1 MRFALTEE
9 QQMIRTMV
17 RDFAEKELRPIAREI
32 DEEERFP
39 EESISKLAQLGL
51 MGMTTPKEYGGAG
64 TDNVSYS
71 IAIEE
76 ISRVCAATGTIVSVN
91 NSLVCEPINKYGTEE
106 QKQKY
111 LVPLAKGEKIG
122 AFALTEPNAG
132 SDAASQ
138 KTVCKKEG
146 DGYILDGAKNFVSN
160 GQVSSYYIVFA
171 MLDKS
176 LGHKGICAFIVEGD
190 TDGFTKGKKEKKLG
204 IRGSDTI
211 SFSLENCIVP
221 KENLLGK
228 EGEGFKIALG
238 TLDSGRIGI
247 ASQAVGIAQGALDE
261 SVKYSVERQQFGKS
275 LSNFQAIQW
284 MLADMATEIEAA
296 RLLVYKAAAFKDMGK
311 RFSLESSMAKL
322 FASDI
327 AVKAARAAVQV
338 HGGYG
343 FTKDYDVERF
353 YRDAKITEIYEGTSE
368 VQKMIISRALLK

>member
-146 DGYILDGAKNFVSN
+146 DGYILDGAKNFVSLM
-160 GQVSSYYIVFA
+160 F
-171 MLDKS
+171 
-176 LGHKGICAFIVEGD
+176 HKGAEIPGDHPRLEGD
-190 TDGFTKGKKEKKLG
+190 GKQV
-204 IRGSDTI
+204 RTMRFDD
-211 SFSLENCIVP
+211 LE
-221 KENLLGK
+221 
-228 EGEGFKIALG
+228 
-238 TLDSGRIGI
+238 D
-247 ASQAVGIAQGALDE
+247 
-261 SVKYSVERQQFGKS
+261 
-275 LSNFQAIQW
+275 LSANRND
-284 MLADMATEIEAA
+284 L
-296 RLLVYKAAAFKDMGK
+296 
-311 RFSLESSMAKL
+311 
-322 FASDI
+322 
-327 AVKAARAAVQV
+327 AAVI
-338 HGGYG
+338 
-343 FTKDYDVERF
+343 KAWCE
-353 YRDAKITEIYEGTSE
+353 
-368 VQKMIISRALLK
+368 SR